1 MNILIVNDEVLTA
14 KTMERDIPW
23 SSIGIFQVYTAF
35 DAVGAKTLIREQEIQ
50 IVLLDIEMPGENG
63 ISLLSWIREMHYEI
77 ECIFLTCHANFEYAR
92 EAISL
97 DCRDYIVM
105 PASDQVILDG
115 VRKVVERIQARQ
127 NRMRYER
134 IGKELVMEKKRD
146 LDDKNKTD
154 KPSVPESVSQ
164 ICRYIIHNISDPELS
179 VNNIAEKFYFHPV
192 YLNRIF
198 RKEKNVSV
206 GQFIMNQRMDIAVSL
221 LVNKTLT
228 VMDVA
233 EKVGYKNYTNFHSI
247 FKKKYGCSPSQY
259 REIYLKDSQ

>member
-1 MNILIVNDEVLTA
+1 MNILIVNDEILTA
-14 KTMERDIPW
+14 QTMEKDIPW
-23 SSIGIFQVYTAF
+23 SDIGISQVYTAF
-35 DAVGAKTLIREQEIQ
+35 DAASAKVLIQEKEIQ

-63 ISLLSWIREMHYEI
+63 ISLLGWIREMHYEI

-105 PASDQVILDG
+105 PASDQVILEG
-115 VRKVVERIQARQ
+115 VRKVVERIQVRQ

-134 IGKELVMEKKRD
+134 IGKELVMEKERD
-146 LDDKNKTD
+146 LDDKKTD
-154 KPSVPESVSQ
+154 KISVPESVAQ
-164 ICRYIIHNISDPELS
+164 VCGYIIRNISDPELS

-221 LVNKTLT
+221 LANKSLT

-259 REIYLKDSQ
+259 REIYLKD